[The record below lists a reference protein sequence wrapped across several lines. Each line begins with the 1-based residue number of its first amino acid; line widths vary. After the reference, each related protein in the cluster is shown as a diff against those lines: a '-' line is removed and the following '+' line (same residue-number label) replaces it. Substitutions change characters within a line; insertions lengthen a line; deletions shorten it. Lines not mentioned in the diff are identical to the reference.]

1 MSIAIINTTTT
12 IRAVGLSA
20 SIKAAAEFAAT
31 ARSNPRLFNQGFG
44 RVRLSA
50 DGVSTTVESADGEC
64 QFSAVNTTNKSY
76 GNVAAAVD
84 AAALKSAL
92 RAGFDSV
99 DVDAETGRLFV
110 GGLSIDAADCLDA
123 SYLSDIR
130 ETFALSAYHALHVET
145 DAATFYRIDKEIVPA
160 TDSESSRYA
169 LGGVRLECEP
179 PTAGERYGRTN
190 AIGTDGRRLH
200 ALTISGSACVANDSP
215 SSGGV
220 ALIPAGVVRRVA
232 RAIKTTTP
240 RGLSA
245 ESVAVS
251 ILGDASGQ
259 FVSISWRIGETE
271 FCVAA
276 KQVEGRFPKWRD
288 VFPDRPNF
296 HANEFTGDADD
307 ADGIETW
314 RAPAGDVAAA
324 CRDAAAGVCKPQSR
338 YGGALSVT
346 FAAADG
352 RPTASAKHG
361 AGEFSCSFNGLASAG
376 FVAMLDPKFVRDA
389 LAGFDKADDCRLYHA
404 RMRQRPEPTTGAV
417 FIMRRNGFHNRHGI
431 GFAAAIMP
439 RAKD

>member
-1 MSIAIINTTTT
+1 MSVATINTTTT
-12 IRAVGLSA
+12 IHAVGLSA

-50 DGVSTTVESADGEC
+50 DGVSTSVESADGEC
-64 QFSAVNTTNKSY
+64 RFSAVETNGRSY
-76 GNVAAAVD
+76 GNVAADVD
-84 AAALKSAL
+84 AAALKSAI
-92 RAGFDSV
+92 RSGFDAV
-99 DVDAETGRLFV
+99 DVDADAGRLLV
-110 GGLSIDAADCLDA
+110 GGLSIDAADTMVA

-130 ETFALSAYHALHVET
+130 ETFALSAYHDLHVET
-145 DAATFYRIDKEIVPA
+145 DAATFQRIDKEIVPA

-179 PTAGERYGRTN
+179 PTAGERYGRTH

-200 ALTISGSACVANDSP
+200 VLTISGSACVANDSP

-220 ALIPAGVVRRVA
+220 ALIPAGIVRRA
-232 RAIKTTTP
+232 AKAIKTTTP

-251 ILGDASGQ
+251 ILGDASGE

-276 KQVEGRFPKWRD
+276 KQVEGRFPRWRE
-288 VFPDRPNF
+288 VFPDRQNF
-296 HANEFTGDADD
+296 HAHEFSGDATD

-314 RAPAGDVAAA
+314 RAPAADVAAA
-324 CRDAAAGVCKPQSR
+324 CRDAAAGVCKPESR
-338 YGGALSVT
+338 HGGALSVT

-352 RPTASAKHG
+352 RPTASANHG
-361 AGEFSCSFNGLASAG
+361 KGEFACEFAGAASAG
-376 FVAMLDPKFVRDA
+376 FVALLDPKFVRDA
-389 LAGFDKADDCRLYHA
+389 IAGFDKSDDCRLYHA

-417 FIMRRNGFHNRHGI
+417 FIMRRNGFHNRHGV